1 MAELNVAKVMIN
13 WGEIQ
18 KHLPDEKKAMDA
30 FFDQV
35 ELEASRLELTC
46 DYYMREF
53 LVIRQLITDH

>member
-30 FFDQV
+30 FFDEV
-35 ELEASRLELTC
+35 EIEAARLEITC

-53 LVIRQLITDH
+53 CVT

>member
-1 MAELNVAKVMIN
+1 
-13 WGEIQ
+13 
-18 KHLPDEKKAMDA
+18 MDA

-53 LVIRQLITDH
+53 LVTWSILKNSAWRSG